1 MKKTYAILLGDDHD
15 LILSGLKDLLLK
27 IEVVDQVDSANNA
40 HDLML
45 AAEQKKYS
53 IVFLDIHFGKEDG
66 RAVAKALL
74 QKDPQLIIAALT
86 SFDDKE
92 TIQSTVNA
100 GFKAF
105 FLKSDGLAEI
115 ASWIE
120 KGEFDRVYLSQQTQ
134 KSYTDYELLN
144 DSKAKQQF
152 NLSDREKEILRLIL
166 EECTTKIIAEKLF
179 LSEKTI
185 ENYRSSLLL
194 KLEVSNIAGLVK
206 KTILLGL
213 LND

>member
-1 MKKTYAILLGDDHD
+1 MLIQLLPRFRSR
-15 LILSGLKDLLLK
+15 IRFGLFLYVFQK
-27 IEVVDQVDSANNA
+27 IENKEQVV
-40 HDLML
+40 
-45 AAEQKKYS
+45 
-53 IVFLDIHFGKEDG
+53 
-66 RAVAKALL
+66 
-74 QKDPQLIIAALT
+74 
-86 SFDDKE
+86 
-92 TIQSTVNA
+92 
-100 GFKAF
+100 
-105 FLKSDGLAEI
+105 EI

-166 EECTTKIIAEKLF
+166 EECTTKMIAEKLF